1 MQFDTLIER
10 SNLTILPAL
19 IAFGT
24 TQKERSCFSSSDPV
38 ISASRGTLVGE
49 RLGTIAYVFA
59 VLAKLVGEA
68 TGRAWRR

>member
-10 SNLTILPAL
+10 ANLTILPAL

-38 ISASRGTLVGE
+38 ISASCGTLVGE
-49 RLGTIAYVFA
+49 RLGTIAF
-59 VLAKLVGEA
+59 LAKLVGEA